1 MLKLDLQSRLPIYEQ
16 LKRKIGELVL
26 TGALKPHDQLPS
38 VRSFARDLGINPN
51 TVQKA
56 YQDLEHDGVIYS
68 VSGRGS
74 YISPNEGIAEM
85 LRRKHLDSITREAA
99 KAKNAGI
106 AKTDA
111 LGAVELAYSERSEGN
126 DYNK

>member
-56 YQDLEHDGVIYS
+56 YQDLERDGVIYS

-74 YISPNEGIAEM
+74 YISPNEDMANM
-85 LRRKHLDSITREAA
+85 LRRQHLDAITREAA
-99 KAKNAGI
+99 KAKQAGI
-106 AKTDA
+106 PLADA
-111 LGAVELAYSERSEGN
+111 TEAVELAYGGRSEE
-126 DYNK
+126 K

>member
-26 TGALKPHDQLPS
+26 TGTLKPHDQLPS

-56 YQDLEHDGVIYS
+56 YQDLERDGVIYS

-74 YISPNEGIAEM
+74 YISPGEEMADM
-85 LRRKHLDSITREAA
+85 LRRQHLDAITREAA
-99 KAKNAGI
+99 KARRAGI
-106 AKTDA
+106 LLPDA
-111 LGAVELAYSERSEGN
+111 TKAVELAYSERSEKN
-126 DYNK
+126 DYDK